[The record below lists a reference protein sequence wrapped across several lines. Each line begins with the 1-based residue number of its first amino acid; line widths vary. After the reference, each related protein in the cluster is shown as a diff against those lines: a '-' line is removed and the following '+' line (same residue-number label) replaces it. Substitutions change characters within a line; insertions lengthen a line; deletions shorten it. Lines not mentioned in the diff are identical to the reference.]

1 MKRTI
6 KTTVEKEVEITFP
19 FYATDGLHYYRI
31 DENGC
36 LYVKHHGNLFT
47 SIEFL
52 ISFPEIWFDENP
64 CTEADFL
71 EAYKVAETGLQNR
84 FNKLFPKSDENI

>member
-6 KTTVEKEVEITFP
+6 KTTVEKEVEVTFP

-36 LYVKHHGNLFT
+36 LYVKHSFELFT
-47 SIEFL
+47 SIEF
-52 ISFPEIWFDENP
+52 IKNFPDIWFDENP
-64 CTEADFL
+64 CSEDDFL
-71 EAYKVAETGLQNR
+71 SAYETAKTELQNKID
-84 FNKLFPKSDENI
+84 KLFQKPDENI